1 MNYYDILQNF
11 LRCNKNIKL
20 KFKED
25 NKTLDICNYNN
36 TILSL
41 ELQNS
46 DMKLNAKVIYESII
60 NLDNL
65 TIYIP
70 KIYVKEN

>member
-20 KFKED
+20 KFKD
-25 NKTLDICNYNN
+25 DKKTLDICNYNN

-46 DMKLNAKVIYESII
+46 DIKLNAKVIYESII

-70 KIYVKEN
+70 KIYIKEN

>member
-25 NKTLDICNYNN
+25 KKTLDICNYNN

-46 DMKLNAKVIYESII
+46 DIKLNAKVIYESII

-70 KIYVKEN
+70 KIYIKEN

>member
-25 NKTLDICNYNN
+25 KKTLDICNYNN